1 MDIRKSLE
9 FKLRNDTD
17 VFNDEVETFSN
28 EIIYST
34 SKHFIITIIT
44 GVFRPRKVDVKV
56 LKNCS
61 EVCF

>member
-34 SKHFIITIIT
+34 SKHFIIT
-44 GVFRPRKVDVKV
+44 GVFRTRKVDVKV

>member
-34 SKHFIITIIT
+34 SKHFIITS
-44 GVFRPRKVDVKV
+44 VFRTRKVDVKV